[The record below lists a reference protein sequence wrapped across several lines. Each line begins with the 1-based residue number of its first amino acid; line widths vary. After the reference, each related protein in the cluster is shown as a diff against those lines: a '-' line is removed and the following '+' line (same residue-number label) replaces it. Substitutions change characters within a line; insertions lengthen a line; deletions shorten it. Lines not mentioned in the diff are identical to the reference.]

1 MRLSIPSD
9 LPCQGGNKNSNRS
22 TTKSSEGIPKTMA
35 DMPTEGRANV
45 HLAAALKPL
54 KKTDVTQLVV
64 DRLRDLLEQG
74 VLRPGSKLPTET
86 EMSKLLAISRPS
98 LRQAYKALSMLGIL
112 RAVPG
117 DGTYISDSTSKILS
131 MPLTFLMLMKRISL
145 DDIFEF
151 RMMLEANLARLAATR
166 ASEAEVQA
174 MAFQIERMAASLED
188 RKTDEYLASEY
199 EFHSCI
205 ARAAHNSLSL
215 EVLSIVGGLLWE
227 TRKALV
233 NLVPDRKTDLGEHS
247 AILAAISGRNPDA
260 AAAAM
265 RKHLGSAL
273 ELGKKNAVLEREGS

>member
-1 MRLSIPSD
+1 
-9 LPCQGGNKNSNRS
+9 
-22 TTKSSEGIPKTMA
+22 MA
-35 DMPTEGRANV
+35 DMPTESRTDV
-45 HLAAALKPL
+45 HLAAALKPV

-86 EMSKLLAISRPS
+86 EMSKLLGISRPS

-117 DGTYISDSTSKILS
+117 DGTYISESTSKILS
-131 MPLTFLMLMKRISL
+131 MPLTFLMLMRRISL

-166 ASEAEVQA
+166 ASEAEIHA
-174 MAFQIERMAASLED
+174 MALQVDRMAANLED

-199 EFHSCI
+199 EFHNCI
-205 ARAAHNSLSL
+205 ARAAHNSLL
-215 EVLSIVGGLLWE
+215 QEVISIVGGLLWE

-247 AILAAISGRNPDA
+247 AILAAISGRNPEVA
-260 AAAAM
+260 ADAM

-273 ELGKKNAVLEREGS
+273 ELGKRNAVLQREGS

>member
-1 MRLSIPSD
+1 
-9 LPCQGGNKNSNRS
+9 
-22 TTKSSEGIPKTMA
+22 MA
-35 DMPTEGRANV
+35 DMPTEGRPDV
-45 HLAAALKPL
+45 HLAAAFKPL

-64 DRLRDLLEQG
+64 DRLRDLMEQG

-117 DGTYISDSTSKILS
+117 DGTYISESTSKILS

-145 DDIFEF
+145 DEIFEF

-166 ASEAEVQA
+166 ASETEVQA
-174 MAFQIERMAASLED
+174 MALQIERMAASLED

-233 NLVPDRKTDLGEHS
+233 NLVPDRKTDLAEHS
-247 AILAAISGRNPDA
+247 GILAAISGRNPEA

-265 RKHLGSAL
+265 RKHLGSAS
-273 ELGKKNAVLEREGS
+273 ELGKRNAVLQRDGS

>member
-1 MRLSIPSD
+1 
-9 LPCQGGNKNSNRS
+9 
-22 TTKSSEGIPKTMA
+22 MA
-35 DMPTEGRANV
+35 DMPNEGLRDA

-117 DGTYISDSTSKILS
+117 DGTYISESTSKILS
-131 MPLTFLMLMKRISL
+131 MPLTFLMLMRRISM

-151 RMMLEANLARLAATR
+151 RMMLEANLARLAASR

-174 MAFQIERMAASLED
+174 MTSQIEHMAANLD
-188 RKTDEYLASEY
+188 NHKKDQYLAAEY
-199 EFHSCI
+199 EFHNCI
-205 ARAAHNSLSL
+205 ARAAHNNLLL
-215 EVLSIVGGLLWE
+215 EVISIVSGLLWE

-233 NLVPDRKTDLGEHS
+233 NLVPDRGKDLAEHN
-247 AILAAISGRNPDA
+247 AILAAISGRDA
-260 AAAAM
+260 EEAAAAM
-265 RKHLGSAL
+265 RRHLGSAL
-273 ELGKKNAVLEREGS
+273 ELAQRKAVFRSDGS

>member
-1 MRLSIPSD
+1 
-9 LPCQGGNKNSNRS
+9 
-22 TTKSSEGIPKTMA
+22 
-35 DMPTEGRANV
+35 MPTEGRTNV

-86 EMSKLLAISRPS
+86 EMSRLLGISRPS

-117 DGTYISDSTSKILS
+117 DGTYISESTSKILS
-131 MPLTFLMLMKRISL
+131 MPLTFLMLMRRISL

-151 RMMLEANLARLAATR
+151 RMMLEANLARMAATR

-174 MAFQIERMAASLED
+174 MTSQIEHMEANLED
-188 RKTDEYLASEY
+188 HKKDHYLASEY
-199 EFHSCI
+199 EFHNCI
-205 ARAAHNSLSL
+205 ARAAHNHLML
-215 EVLSIVGGLLWE
+215 EIISIVSGLLWE

-233 NLVPDRKTDLGEHS
+233 NVVPDRGKDLAEHT
-247 AILAAISGRNPDA
+247 AILAGISGHNPEE

-265 RKHLGSAL
+265 RRHLGSAL
-273 ELGKKNAVLEREGS
+273 ELAQKKAVLRSEGF

>member
-1 MRLSIPSD
+1 
-9 LPCQGGNKNSNRS
+9 
-22 TTKSSEGIPKTMA
+22 MA
-35 DMPTEGRANV
+35 DMPNAGLPDA

-117 DGTYISDSTSKILS
+117 DGTYISESTSKILS
-131 MPLTFLMLMKRISL
+131 MPLTFLMLMRRISL

-151 RMMLEANLARLAATR
+151 RMMLEANLARLAASR

-174 MAFQIERMAASLED
+174 MTSQIEHMAASLED
-188 RKTDEYLASEY
+188 HKKDQYLASEY
-199 EFHSCI
+199 EFHNCI
-205 ARAAHNSLSL
+205 ARAAHNNLLL
-215 EVLSIVGGLLWE
+215 EIISIVSGLLWE

-233 NLVPDRKTDLGEHS
+233 NLVPDRRRDLAEHK
-247 AILAAISGRNPDA
+247 AILAAISGRNAEEA
-260 AAAAM
+260 AVAM
-265 RKHLGSAL
+265 RHHLGSAL
-273 ELGKKNAVLEREGS
+273 ELAQRKAVFRPEGS